1 MYGVVKLSKN
11 DKPLSII
18 EKPKKFMST
27 EAIVGLYVMDV
38 EFLNNRIAVVDP
50 STRGELEVTS
60 ILQLALSEKQL
71 KITKLPRGIFWVDAG
86 LVSDLS
92 IASEYVKS
100 YEERVGKLIYCPEEI
115 AYSRGWIDKN
125 QLVAIANEY
134 PACEYQNYLK
144 WLSHS

>member
-1 MYGVVKLSKN
+1 MLLGDNILFGSDLIRVVKQAFQSSAMCHAFSFDVKDPSRFGVVCREGHEIKE
-11 DKPLSII
+11 IV

-86 LVSDLS
+86 LVNDLS

-100 YEERVGKLIYCPEEI
+100 YEERVGKLI
-115 AYSRGWIDKN
+115 
-125 QLVAIANEY
+125 
-134 PACEYQNYLK
+134 
-144 WLSHS
+144 